1 MSSIRPV
8 LATFIEKWAIIR
20 DAPNSLSLASKLP
33 SHQDDVFL
41 ISCGR
46 AKQQKL
52 PARGLCSVKDRCRGE
67 QEPKWVHTGMTKR
80 TAMFPAIFLPL
91 IQLLHFFS
99 AFIGL
104 CEI

>member
-80 TAMFPAIFLPL
+80 TAMFPAIFFASHPIAAFL
-91 IQLLHFFS
+91 FS
-99 AFIGL
+99 FHWIM
-104 CEI
+104 